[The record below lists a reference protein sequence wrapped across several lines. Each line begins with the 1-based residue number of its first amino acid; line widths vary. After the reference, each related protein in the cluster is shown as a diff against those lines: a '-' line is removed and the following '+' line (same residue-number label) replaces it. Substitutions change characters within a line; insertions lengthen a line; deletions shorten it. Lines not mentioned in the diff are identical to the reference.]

1 MKKVLTV
8 LSVALVA
15 LVLSSCVESS
25 KKYQTLLAE
34 KEALAVE
41 NQNLENEFN
50 ATIGIINEVE
60 NNLQAIRDAEGM
72 LTVQQEGSERDQIV
86 SELLQIKERMAENRA
101 RLDSLSQVVEK
112 NGKNNANLRA
122 QIKKL
127 QAQIAEKEEMIAGLQ
142 AQIEEKDG
150 QIANLNTQVDNLNND
165 LNNANTQIENLNNQN
180 LAQTDEMNTVYY
192 IGATAKELKAKGI
205 ILSAKKIFKGDV
217 PTEEFTKADMREL
230 NTIVFP
236 VKKAVVLTTH
246 PTESYTLT
254 KGKDAEGNKI
264 VTLEITNP
272 EQFWK
277 VTRYLVVLTK

>member
-1 MKKVLTV
+1 MKKVFTV

-101 RLDSLSQVVEK
+101 RLDSLNQVIEK
-112 NGKNNANLRA
+112 NGKNNGNLRA

-192 IGATAKELKAKGI
+192 IGATAKELKEKGI

>member
-101 RLDSLSQVVEK
+101 RLDSLNQVIEQSGRN
-112 NGKNNANLRA
+112 NGNLRA

-142 AQIEEKDG
+142 ATIEEKDG
-150 QIANLNTQVDNLNND
+150 EIANLNTKVEGLNNELD
-165 LNNANTQIENLNNQN
+165 NANTQIENLNNQA

-192 IGATAKELKAKGI
+192 IGAKAKELKEKGI

-217 PTEEFTKADMREL
+217 PTEEFTKADMRQL
-230 NTIVFP
+230 NTIVFQT
-236 VKKAVVLTTH
+236 KKAVVLTTH
-246 PTESYTLT
+246 PVESYTLT
-254 KGKDAEGNKI
+254 KDKDADGNKI

>member
-50 ATIGIINEVE
+50 TTIGIINEVE

-101 RLDSLSQVVEK
+101 RLDSLNQVIEQSGRN
-112 NGKNNANLRA
+112 NGNLRA

-127 QAQIAEKEEMIAGLQ
+127 QAQIAEKEEMIAGLE
-142 AQIEEKDG
+142 ATIAEKDG
-150 QIANLNTQVDNLNND
+150 QIANLNTKVEGLNNELDNANNEIKNLND
-165 LNNANTQIENLNNQN
+165 QA

-192 IGATAKELKAKGI
+192 IGAKAKELKEKGI

-217 PTEEFTKADMREL
+217 PTEEFTKADMRQL
-230 NTIVFP
+230 NTIVFQT
-236 VKKAVVLTTH
+236 KKAVVLTTH
-246 PTESYTLT
+246 PVESYTLT
-254 KGKDAEGNKI
+254 KDKDAEGNKI

>member
-25 KKYQTLLAE
+25 KKYQALLAE

-50 ATIGIINEVE
+50 TTVGIINEVE

-72 LTVQQEGSERDQIV
+72 LTVKQEGSERDQLV

-101 RLDSLSQVVEK
+101 RLDSLSQVLENSGRN
-112 NGKNNANLRA
+112 NGNLRA

-142 AQIEEKDG
+142 ATIVEKEG
-150 QIANLNTQVDNLNND
+150 QISSLETKVEGLNDELD
-165 LNNANTQIENLNNQN
+165 NANTKIQNLNNQA

-192 IGATAKELKAKGI
+192 IGAKAKELKEKGI
-205 ILSAKKIFKGDV
+205 ILSAKKIFKGDI
-217 PTEEFTKADMREL
+217 PTNEFTKADMRKL
-230 NTIVFP
+230 NTIVFQT
-236 VKKAVVLTTH
+236 KKAVVLITH
-246 PTESYTLT
+246 PVESYTLT
-254 KGKDAEGNKI
+254 KDKDADGNKI

>member
-1 MKKVLTV
+1 MKKVFTI

-25 KKYQTLLAE
+25 KKYQALLAE

-50 ATIGIINEVE
+50 TTIGIINEVE

-101 RLDSLSQVVEK
+101 RLDSLNQVIEK
-112 NGKNNANLRA
+112 SGKNNGNLRA

-142 AQIEEKDG
+142 ATIEEKDG
-150 QIANLNTQVDNLNND
+150 QIANLNTQVENLNND
-165 LNNANTQIENLNNQN
+165 LNNANTEIENLNNQN

-192 IGATAKELKAKGI
+192 IGAKAKELKEKGI

-230 NTIVFP
+230 NTIVFQT
-236 VKKAVVLTTH
+236 KKAVVLTTH
-246 PTESYTLT
+246 PVESYTLT
-254 KGKDAEGNKI
+254 KDKDAEGNKI

>member
-1 MKKVLTV
+1 MKKVFTI

-25 KKYQTLLAE
+25 KKYQALLAE

-41 NQNLENEFN
+41 NQNLENEYN
-50 ATIGIINEVE
+50 TTIGIINEVE

-86 SELLQIKERMAENRA
+86 SELLQIKEKMAENRA
-101 RLDSLSQVVEK
+101 RLDSLNDVLAKSNRN
-112 NGKNNANLRA
+112 NGNLRA

-127 QAQIAEKEEMIAGLQ
+127 QDQIAEKEEMIAGLQ
-142 AQIEEKDG
+142 AQIVEKDG
-150 QIANLNTQVDNLNND
+150 KIADLNTQVENLNTD
-165 LNNANTQIENLNNQN
+165 LNNANTEIENLSNQN

-192 IGATAKELKAKGI
+192 VGGKLKELKEKGV
-205 ILSAKKIFKGDV
+205 ILSAKKVLQGDV
-217 PTEEFTKADMREL
+217 PTEQFTKADKREL
-230 NTIVFP
+230 NTIVFNS
-236 VKKAVVLTTH
+236 KKAVVLSTH
-246 PTESYTLT
+246 PVESYTLT

-272 EQFWK
+272 EMFWK

>member
-25 KKYQTLLAE
+25 KKYQALLAE

-50 ATIGIINEVE
+50 TTIGIINEVE

-101 RLDSLSQVVEK
+101 RLDSLNQVIEQSGRN
-112 NGKNNANLRA
+112 NGNLRA

-127 QAQIAEKEEMIAGLQ
+127 QAQIAEKEEMIAGLE
-142 AQIEEKDG
+142 ATIAEKDG
-150 QIANLNTQVDNLNND
+150 QIANLNTKVEGLNNELDNANNEIKNLND
-165 LNNANTQIENLNNQN
+165 QA

-192 IGATAKELKAKGI
+192 IGAKAKELKEKGI

-217 PTEEFTKADMREL
+217 PTEEFTKADMRQL
-230 NTIVFP
+230 NTIVFQT
-236 VKKAVVLTTH
+236 KKAVVLTTH
-246 PTESYTLT
+246 PVESYTLT
-254 KGKDAEGNKI
+254 KDKDAEGNKI

>member
-1 MKKVLTV
+1 
-8 LSVALVA
+8 
-15 LVLSSCVESS
+15 
-25 KKYQTLLAE
+25 
-34 KEALAVE
+34 
-41 NQNLENEFN
+41 
-50 ATIGIINEVE
+50 
-60 NNLQAIRDAEGM
+60 M

-101 RLDSLSQVVEK
+101 RLDSLNQVIEK
-112 NGKNNANLRA
+112 SGKNNGNLRA

-142 AQIEEKDG
+142 ATIEEKDG
-150 QIANLNTQVDNLNND
+150 QIANLNTQVENLNND
-165 LNNANTQIENLNNQN
+165 LNNANTEIENLNNQN

-192 IGATAKELKAKGI
+192 IGAKAKELKEKGI

-230 NTIVFP
+230 NTIVFQT
-236 VKKAVVLTTH
+236 KKAVVLTTH
-246 PTESYTLT
+246 PVESYTLT
-254 KGKDAEGNKI
+254 KDKDAEGNKI

>member
-192 IGATAKELKAKGI
+192 IGAKAKELKEKGI

-236 VKKAVVLTTH
+236 TKKAVVLTTH
-246 PTESYTLT
+246 PVESYTLT
-254 KGKDAEGNKI
+254 PSKDADGNKI

>member
-1 MKKVLTV
+1 MKKVLTI

-101 RLDSLSQVVEK
+101 RLDSLNQVIEK

-150 QIANLNTQVDNLNND
+150 QIANLNTQVENLNND
-165 LNNANTQIENLNNQN
+165 LTNANTEIENLNNQN

-236 VKKAVVLTTH
+236 TKKGVVLTTH
-246 PTESYTLT
+246 PVESYTLT
-254 KGKDAEGNKI
+254 NGKDADGNKI

>member
-1 MKKVLTV
+1 MKKVLTI

-101 RLDSLSQVVEK
+101 RLDSLNQVIEK

-150 QIANLNTQVDNLNND
+150 QIANLNTQVDNLSND

-192 IGATAKELKAKGI
+192 IGATTKELKEKGI